1 MAQDDGDPASE
12 SWHLDRRIPVAI
24 IVTLAIQ
31 TGAAIWFAS
40 GIAHRVDSLERQQTA
55 ASPQGERIIRLE
67 TRMESIAEYI
77 LEIRNL
83 LRQRE
88 ARP

>member
-1 MAQDDGDPASE
+1 MAHDDGDPASE

-31 TGAAIWFAS
+31 TGGAIWFAS
-40 GIAHRVDSLERQQTA
+40 GISHRVDSLERQQVS
-55 ASPQGERIIRLE
+55 ASTQGDRIVRLE
-67 TRMESIAEYI
+67 TRMENIAEYI